1 MTHTP
6 GETMSDTETER
17 TADCAQRYLYELI
30 HDGAFKEVREILR
43 HTSEY
48 MAEHIEYLEERD
60 TQMRLPQV
68 HRQSA

>member
-1 MTHTP
+1 
-6 GETMSDTETER
+6 MSDWQEIER

-30 HDGAFKEVREILR
+30 HDKAFAEVRGILR
-43 HTSEY
+43 HTAEY

-60 TQMRLPQV
+60 AQMRLPRV